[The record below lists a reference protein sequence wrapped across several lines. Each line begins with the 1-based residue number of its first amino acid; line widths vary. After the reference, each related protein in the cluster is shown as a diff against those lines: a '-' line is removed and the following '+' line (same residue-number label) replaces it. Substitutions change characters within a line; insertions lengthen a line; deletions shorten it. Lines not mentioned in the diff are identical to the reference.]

1 MTQRINNTA
10 RNNTVW
16 VAVGYLLLMIAVV
29 LLNGCASV
37 PGNQVA
43 DQVAPMTPERELSDA
58 ELLNVSIQV
67 FDPGEL
73 PEDPDKRK
81 GLSPEIREAESR
93 FAPIHL
99 KHTLQRAGY
108 WGVVRVVPDQDV
120 GSEVLVQG
128 EILYSDGEHASLQ
141 ITVTDARNVVWYQR
155 SYAET
160 AIQDDHFGVEMEK
173 EDVFQDLFNTIA
185 NDLAV
190 YRTSLSLE
198 EIEEIRQIAAM
209 KYASSMAPDAF
220 GPYLATDEN
229 GLVSLQRLPAQDD
242 PMFERVEAVKVRDD
256 LLVDTINDYYDIYYQ
271 DLWEPYSNWRR
282 YRHEEVAT
290 LRKLERQALTRQIL
304 GVTAIVGAIAL
315 GASGDYE
322 SAVRTRPLQDVLIA
336 GGAYSVYSGHQVR
349 QESKINKEAIEELG
363 SSFSSEAEPLTI
375 EVEGQ
380 TVRLTGSAE
389 QQYATW
395 RSMLKQ
401 IYAQETGLI
410 GEFETLPE
418 IDQSSPQELNEQQ
431 QSAPE

>member
-1 MTQRINNTA
+1 MRHRMKGDMGRERTLLVI
-10 RNNTVW
+10 
-16 VAVGYLLLMIAVV
+16 VGYMLIILGVAF
-29 LLNGCASV
+29 LNGCASV
-37 PGNQVA
+37 PGKQVA
-43 DQVAPMTPERELSDA
+43 DGVAPLTPEAELNDG

-67 FDPGEL
+67 FDPGQL
-73 PEDPDKRK
+73 PEDPDKRE

-99 KHTLQRAGY
+99 KHTLQRTGY

-128 EILYSDGEHASLQ
+128 AILLSDGENASVQ
-141 ITVTDARNVVWYQR
+141 ITVTDARNVIWFQR
-155 SYAET
+155 TYAET
-160 AIQDDHFGVEMEK
+160 ARPEEHVGVEMEK

-185 NDLAV
+185 NDLVV
-190 YRTSLSLE
+190 YRNSLSE
-198 EIEEIRQIAAM
+198 REIEDIRQIAAM
-209 KYASSMAPDAF
+209 KYAMSMAPDAF
-220 GPYLATDEN
+220 GSYLATDEQ
-229 GLVSLQRLPAQDD
+229 GRVSLQRLPAESD

-304 GVTAIVGAIAL
+304 GITAIVGAIAL
-315 GASGDYE
+315 GTAGDYE
-322 SAVRTRPLQDVLIA
+322 TAVRTRPLQDVLIA

-349 QESKINKEAIEELG
+349 QESKINQEAIEELG

-410 GEFETLPE
+410 DESETIPE
-418 IDQSSPQELNEQQ
+418 LAPAPAPEPNEQQ
-431 QSAPE
+431 

>member
-1 MTQRINNTA
+1 MKHRSY
-10 RNNTVW
+10 RDKDLVSPPSML
-16 VAVGYLLLMIAVV
+16 VYLLILIAAA
-29 LLNGCASV
+29 LINGCATI
-37 PGNQVA
+37 PGKQVG
-43 DQVAPMTPERELSDA
+43 DQVAPLTPERELSDA

-67 FDPGEL
+67 FDPGQL
-73 PEDPDKRK
+73 PEDPGKRK

-108 WGVVRVVPDQDV
+108 WGVVRVVPDEDV
-120 GSEVLVQG
+120 GSEILVQG
-128 EILYSDGEHASLQ
+128 AIVYSDGEHASLQ
-141 ITVTDARNVVWYQR
+141 ITVTDARNVIWFQR
-155 SYAET
+155 TYAET
-160 AIQDDHFGVEMEK
+160 ARQEEHLGVEMEK

-185 NDLAV
+185 NDLV
-190 YRTSLSLE
+190 VFRNSLSAQ
-198 EIEEIRQIAAM
+198 EIEEIRQIAAL

-220 GPYLATDEN
+220 GPYLATDED
-229 GLVSLQRLPAQDD
+229 GRVSLQRLPAEED

-282 YRHEEVAT
+282 YRHEEVST
-290 LRKLERQALTRQIL
+290 LRKLERQALTRQVL
-304 GVTAIVGAIAL
+304 GITAIVGAIAL
-315 GASGDYE
+315 GGVADYE
-322 SAVRTRPLQDVLIA
+322 TAVRTRPLQDVLIA

-349 QESKINKEAIEELG
+349 QESKINQEAIEELG

-389 QQYATW
+389 QQYAKW
-395 RSMLKQ
+395 RSLLKQ

-410 GEFETLPE
+410 GESETLPE
-418 IDQSSPQELNEQQ
+418 LAPPPPPDPNEQ
-431 QSAPE
+431 P

>member
-1 MTQRINNTA
+1 MKHRIY
-10 RNNTVW
+10 RDKDLVSPPSML
-16 VAVGYLLLMIAVV
+16 VYLLILIAAA
-29 LLNGCASV
+29 LLNGCATI
-37 PGNQVA
+37 PGKQVG
-43 DQVAPMTPERELSDA
+43 DQVAPLTPERELSDA

-67 FDPGEL
+67 FDPGQL
-73 PEDPDKRK
+73 PEDPGKRK

-108 WGVVRVVPDQDV
+108 WGVVRVVPDEDV
-120 GSEVLVQG
+120 GSEILVQG
-128 EILYSDGEHASLQ
+128 AIVYSDGEHASLQ
-141 ITVTDARNVVWYQR
+141 ITVTDARNVIWFQR
-155 SYAET
+155 TYAET
-160 AIQDDHFGVEMEK
+160 ARQEEHLGVEMEK

-185 NDLAV
+185 NDLV
-190 YRTSLSLE
+190 VFRNSLSAQ
-198 EIEEIRQIAAM
+198 EIEEIRQIAAL

-220 GPYLATDEN
+220 GPYLATDKD
-229 GLVSLQRLPAQDD
+229 GRVSLQRLPAEED

-282 YRHEEVAT
+282 YRHEEVST
-290 LRKLERQALTRQIL
+290 LRKLERQALTRQVL
-304 GVTAIVGAIAL
+304 GITAIVGAIAL
-315 GASGDYE
+315 GGVADYE
-322 SAVRTRPLQDVLIA
+322 TAVRTRPLQDVLIA

-349 QESKINKEAIEELG
+349 QESKINQEAIEELG

-389 QQYATW
+389 QQYAKW
-395 RSMLKQ
+395 RSLLKQ

-410 GEFETLPE
+410 GESETLPE
-418 IDQSSPQELNEQQ
+418 LVPPSPQDPNEQ
-431 QSAPE
+431 P

>member
-1 MTQRINNTA
+1 MRHRMQGDMGRERTLLVI
-10 RNNTVW
+10 
-16 VAVGYLLLMIAVV
+16 VGYMLIILGVAF
-29 LLNGCASV
+29 LNGCASV
-37 PGNQVA
+37 PGKQVA
-43 DQVAPMTPERELSDA
+43 DGVAPLTPEAELSDG

-67 FDPGEL
+67 FDPGQL
-73 PEDPDKRK
+73 PEDPDKRE

-99 KHTLQRAGY
+99 KHTLQRTGY

-128 EILYSDGEHASLQ
+128 AILLSDGENASVQ
-141 ITVTDARNVVWYQR
+141 ITVTDARNVIWFQR
-155 SYAET
+155 TYAET
-160 AIQDDHFGVEMEK
+160 ARPEEHVGVEMEK

-185 NDLAV
+185 NDLVV
-190 YRTSLSLE
+190 YRNSLSE
-198 EIEEIRQIAAM
+198 REIEDIRQIAAM
-209 KYASSMAPDAF
+209 KYAMSMAPDAF
-220 GPYLATDEN
+220 GSYLATDEQ
-229 GLVSLQRLPAQDD
+229 GRVSLQRLPAESD

-304 GVTAIVGAIAL
+304 GITAIVGAIAL
-315 GASGDYE
+315 GTAGDYE
-322 SAVRTRPLQDVLIA
+322 TAVRTRPLQDVLIA

-349 QESKINKEAIEELG
+349 QESKINQEAIEELG

-410 GEFETLPE
+410 DESETIPE
-418 IDQSSPQELNEQQ
+418 LAPAPAPEPNEQQ
-431 QSAPE
+431 

>member
-1 MTQRINNTA
+1 MKHRSY
-10 RNNTVW
+10 RDKDLVRPPS
-16 VAVGYLLLMIAVV
+16 VLVYLLIMVAAALI
-29 LLNGCASV
+29 NGCATI
-37 PGNQVA
+37 PGKQVG
-43 DQVAPMTPERELSDA
+43 DQVAPLTPESELSDA

-67 FDPGEL
+67 FDPGQL

-99 KHTLQRAGY
+99 KHTLQRTGY
-108 WGVVRVVPDQDV
+108 WGVVRVVPDEDV
-120 GSEVLVQG
+120 GSEILVQG
-128 EILYSDGEHASLQ
+128 AIVYSDGENASVQ
-141 ITVTDARNVVWYQR
+141 ITVSDARNVVWFQR
-155 SYAET
+155 TYAET
-160 AIQDDHFGVEMEK
+160 ARQEEHLGVEMEK

-185 NDLAV
+185 NDLV
-190 YRTSLSLE
+190 VFRNNLSAQ
-198 EIEEIRQIAAM
+198 EIAEIRQIAAL

-229 GLVSLQRLPAQDD
+229 GRVSLQRLPAAED

-271 DLWEPYSNWRR
+271 DLWEPYSNWRK
-282 YRHEEVAT
+282 YRHEEVST

-304 GVTAIVGAIAL
+304 GITAIVGAIAL
-315 GASGDYE
+315 GGVGDYE
-322 SAVRTRPLQDVLIA
+322 TAVRTRPLQDVLIA

-349 QESKINKEAIEELG
+349 QESKINQEAIEELG

-395 RSMLKQ
+395 RSLLKQ

-410 GEFETLPE
+410 GESETLPE
-418 IDQSSPQELNEQQ
+418 LAPSPPQDPNEQL
-431 QSAPE
+431 

>member
-1 MTQRINNTA
+1 MSH
-10 RNNTVW
+10 RNKVATRKKSPW
-16 VAVGYLLLMIAVV
+16 GAVGYVLALIAVAV
-29 LLNGCASV
+29 INGCATV
-37 PGNQVA
+37 PGTQVA
-43 DQVAPMTPERELSDA
+43 DQVAPLTPERELKDG

-108 WGVVRVVPDQDV
+108 WGVVRVVPDRDV

-128 EILYSDGEHASLQ
+128 AILYSDGENASVQ
-141 ITVTDARNVVWYQR
+141 ITVTDARNVIWYQR
-155 SYAET
+155 TYAET
-160 AIQDDHFGVEMEK
+160 ARREEHLGVEMEK

-190 YRTSLSLE
+190 YRNSLSIR
-198 EIEEIRQIAAM
+198 EIEEIRQIAAI

-220 GPYLATDEN
+220 GSYIATDEN
-229 GLVSLQRLPAQDD
+229 GLVSLKRLPAQDD

-304 GVTAIVGAIAL
+304 GITAIVGAIAL
-315 GASGDYE
+315 GAASDYE
-322 SAVRTRPLQDVLIA
+322 TAVRTRP
-336 GGAYSVYSGHQVR
+336 
-349 QESKINKEAIEELG
+349 
-363 SSFSSEAEPLTI
+363 
-375 EVEGQ
+375 
-380 TVRLTGSAE
+380 
-389 QQYATW
+389 
-395 RSMLKQ
+395 
-401 IYAQETGLI
+401 
-410 GEFETLPE
+410 
-418 IDQSSPQELNEQQ
+418 
-431 QSAPE
+431 

>member
-1 MTQRINNTA
+1 MRHRMKGDMGRERTLLVIIGYMLIILG
-10 RNNTVW
+10 
-16 VAVGYLLLMIAVV
+16 VAF
-29 LLNGCASV
+29 LNGCASV
-37 PGNQVA
+37 PGKQVA
-43 DQVAPMTPERELSDA
+43 DGVAPLTPEAELSDG

-67 FDPGEL
+67 FDPGQL
-73 PEDPDKRK
+73 PEDPDKRE

-99 KHTLQRAGY
+99 KHTLQRTGY

-128 EILYSDGEHASLQ
+128 AILLSDGENASVQ
-141 ITVTDARNVVWYQR
+141 ITVTDARNVIWFQR
-155 SYAET
+155 TYAET
-160 AIQDDHFGVEMEK
+160 ARPEEHVGVEMEK

-185 NDLAV
+185 NDLVV
-190 YRTSLSLE
+190 YRNSLSE
-198 EIEEIRQIAAM
+198 REIEEIRQIAAM
-209 KYASSMAPDAF
+209 KYAMSMAPDAF
-220 GPYLATDEN
+220 GSYLATDEQ
-229 GLVSLQRLPAQDD
+229 GRVSLQRLPAESD

-304 GVTAIVGAIAL
+304 GITAIVGAIAL
-315 GASGDYE
+315 GAAGDYE
-322 SAVRTRPLQDVLIA
+322 TAVRTRPLQDVLIA

-349 QESKINKEAIEELG
+349 QESKINQEAIEELG

-410 GEFETLPE
+410 DESETIPE
-418 IDQSSPQELNEQQ
+418 LAPAPAPEPNEQQ
-431 QSAPE
+431 

>member
-1 MTQRINNTA
+1 MKHRSY
-10 RNNTVW
+10 RDKDLVSPPSML
-16 VAVGYLLLMIAVV
+16 VYLLILIAAA
-29 LLNGCASV
+29 LINGCATI
-37 PGNQVA
+37 PGKQVG
-43 DQVAPMTPERELSDA
+43 DQVAPLTPERELSDA

-67 FDPGEL
+67 FDPGQL

-108 WGVVRVVPDQDV
+108 WGVVRVVPDEDV
-120 GSEVLVQG
+120 GSEILVQG
-128 EILYSDGEHASLQ
+128 AIVYSDGEHASLQ
-141 ITVTDARNVVWYQR
+141 ITVTDARNVIWFQR
-155 SYAET
+155 TYAET
-160 AIQDDHFGVEMEK
+160 ARQEEHLGVEMEK

-185 NDLAV
+185 NDLV
-190 YRTSLSLE
+190 VFRNSLSAQ
-198 EIEEIRQIAAM
+198 EIEEIRQIAAL

-220 GPYLATDEN
+220 GPYLATDED
-229 GLVSLQRLPAQDD
+229 GRVSLQRLPAEED

-271 DLWEPYSNWRR
+271 DLWEPYSNWRK
-282 YRHEEVAT
+282 YRHEEVST
-290 LRKLERQALTRQIL
+290 LRNLERQALTRQIL
-304 GVTAIVGAIAL
+304 GITAIVGAIAL
-315 GASGDYE
+315 GGLADYE
-322 SAVRTRPLQDVLIA
+322 TAVRTRPLQDVLIA

-349 QESKINKEAIEELG
+349 QESKINQEAIEELG

-389 QQYATW
+389 QQYAKW
-395 RSMLKQ
+395 RSLLKQ

-410 GEFETLPE
+410 GESETLPE
-418 IDQSSPQELNEQQ
+418 LAPPPPPDPNEQ
-431 QSAPE
+431 P

>member
-1 MTQRINNTA
+1 MRHRMKGDMGRERTLLVIIGYMLIILG
-10 RNNTVW
+10 
-16 VAVGYLLLMIAVV
+16 VAF
-29 LLNGCASV
+29 LNGCASV
-37 PGNQVA
+37 PGKQVA
-43 DQVAPMTPERELSDA
+43 DGVAPLTPEAELNDG

-67 FDPGEL
+67 FDPGQL
-73 PEDPDKRK
+73 PEDPDKRE

-99 KHTLQRAGY
+99 KHTLQRTGY

-128 EILYSDGEHASLQ
+128 AILLSDGENASVQ
-141 ITVTDARNVVWYQR
+141 ITVTDARNVIWFQR
-155 SYAET
+155 TYAET
-160 AIQDDHFGVEMEK
+160 ARPEEHVGVEMEK

-185 NDLAV
+185 NDLVV
-190 YRTSLSLE
+190 YRNSLSE
-198 EIEEIRQIAAM
+198 REIEDIRQIAAM
-209 KYASSMAPDAF
+209 KYAMSMAPDAF
-220 GPYLATDEN
+220 GSYLATDEQ
-229 GLVSLQRLPAQDD
+229 GRVSLQRLPAESD

-304 GVTAIVGAIAL
+304 GITAIVGAIAL
-315 GASGDYE
+315 GTAGDYE
-322 SAVRTRPLQDVLIA
+322 TAVRTRPLQDVLIA

-349 QESKINKEAIEELG
+349 QESKINQEAIEELG

-410 GEFETLPE
+410 DESETIPE
-418 IDQSSPQELNEQQ
+418 LAPAPAPEPNEQQ
-431 QSAPE
+431 

>member
-1 MTQRINNTA
+1 MRHYTHNMFKKPGLPRTIL
-10 RNNTVW
+10 
-16 VAVGYLLLMIAVV
+16 GCLLIIGAAV

-37 PGNQVA
+37 PGRQVA
-43 DQVAPMTPERELSDA
+43 DQVAPLTPERELSDA

-67 FDPGEL
+67 FDPGQL

-99 KHTLQRAGY
+99 KHTLQRSGY
-108 WGVVRVVPDQDV
+108 WGVVRVVPDRDV

-128 EILYSDGEHASLQ
+128 TILYSDGENASLQ
-141 ITVTDARNVVWYQR
+141 ITATDARNVVWFQR
-155 SYAET
+155 TYAET
-160 AIQDDHFGVEMEK
+160 ARPEEHVGVEMEK
-173 EDVFQDLFNTIA
+173 EDVFQDLFNSIA
-185 NDLAV
+185 NDLAL
-190 YRTSLSLE
+190 YRNGLSAR
-198 EIEEIRQIAAM
+198 EIEEIRQVAAM

-220 GPYLATDEN
+220 GPYLAADES
-229 GLVSLQRLPAQDD
+229 GRLSLQRLPAQDD

-282 YRHEEVAT
+282 FRHEEVAT

-315 GASGDYE
+315 GAAGDYE
-322 SAVRTRPLQDVLIA
+322 TAVRTRPLQDVLIA

-363 SSFSSEAEPLTI
+363 SSFASEAEPLTI

-389 QQYATW
+389 QQYAKW

-410 GEFETLPE
+410 GDSEMLPE
-418 IDQSSPQELNEQQ
+418 LQ
-431 QSAPE
+431 QSPPHEIDEQR

>member
-1 MTQRINNTA
+1 MKHRSY
-10 RNNTVW
+10 RDKDLVSPPSML
-16 VAVGYLLLMIAVV
+16 VYLLILIAAA
-29 LLNGCASV
+29 LINGCATI
-37 PGNQVA
+37 PGKQVG
-43 DQVAPMTPERELSDA
+43 DQVAPLTPERELSDA

-67 FDPGEL
+67 FDPGQL
-73 PEDPDKRK
+73 PEDPGKRK

-108 WGVVRVVPDQDV
+108 WGVVRVVPDEDV
-120 GSEVLVQG
+120 GSEILVQG
-128 EILYSDGEHASLQ
+128 AIVYSDGENASLQ
-141 ITVTDARNVVWYQR
+141 ITVTDARNVIWFQR
-155 SYAET
+155 TYAET
-160 AIQDDHFGVEMEK
+160 ARQEEHLGVEMEK

-185 NDLAV
+185 NDLV
-190 YRTSLSLE
+190 VFRNSLSAQ
-198 EIEEIRQIAAM
+198 EIEEIRQIAAL

-220 GPYLATDEN
+220 GPYLATDED
-229 GLVSLQRLPAQDD
+229 GRVSLQRLPAEED

-282 YRHEEVAT
+282 YRHEEVST
-290 LRKLERQALTRQIL
+290 LRKLERQALTRQVL
-304 GVTAIVGAIAL
+304 GITAIVGAIAL
-315 GASGDYE
+315 GGVADYE
-322 SAVRTRPLQDVLIA
+322 TAVRTRPLQDVLIA

-349 QESKINKEAIEELG
+349 QESKINQEAIEELG

-389 QQYATW
+389 QQYAKW
-395 RSMLKQ
+395 RSLLKQ

-410 GEFETLPE
+410 GESETLPE
-418 IDQSSPQELNEQQ
+418 LAPPPPPDPNEQ
-431 QSAPE
+431 P

>member
-1 MTQRINNTA
+1 MSHQNKVATRKKSP
-10 RNNTVW
+10 W
-16 VAVGYLLLMIAVV
+16 GAVGYVLALIAVAV
-29 LLNGCASV
+29 INGCATV
-37 PGNQVA
+37 PGTQVA
-43 DQVAPMTPERELSDA
+43 DQVAPLTPERELKDG

-108 WGVVRVVPDQDV
+108 WGVVRVVPDRDV

-128 EILYSDGEHASLQ
+128 AILYSDGENASVQ
-141 ITVTDARNVVWYQR
+141 ITVTDARNVIWYQR
-155 SYAET
+155 TYAET
-160 AIQDDHFGVEMEK
+160 ARREEHLGVEMEK

-190 YRTSLSLE
+190 YRNSLSIR
-198 EIEEIRQIAAM
+198 EIEEIRQIAAI

-220 GPYLATDEN
+220 GSYIATDEN
-229 GLVSLQRLPAQDD
+229 GLVSLKRLPAQDD

-256 LLVDTINDYYDIYYQ
+256 LLVDTINDYYDIYYH

-304 GVTAIVGAIAL
+304 GITAIVGAIAL
-315 GASGDYE
+315 GAASDYE
-322 SAVRTRPLQDVLIA
+322 TAVRTRPLQDVLIA

-389 QQYATW
+389 QQYSKW

-410 GEFETLPE
+410 GEVETLPE
-418 IDQSSPQELNEQQ
+418 MEQSSPQELNEQQ
-431 QSAPE
+431 

>member
-1 MTQRINNTA
+1 
-10 RNNTVW
+10 
-16 VAVGYLLLMIAVV
+16 
-29 LLNGCASV
+29 
-37 PGNQVA
+37 
-43 DQVAPMTPERELSDA
+43 MTPERELNDA

-67 FDPGEL
+67 FDPGQL
-73 PEDPDKRK
+73 PEEPDKRE

-99 KHTLQRAGY
+99 KHTLQRTGY

-128 EILYSDGEHASLQ
+128 AILHSDGENASVQ
-141 ITVTDARNVVWYQR
+141 ITVTDARNVVWFQR
-155 SYAET
+155 TYAET
-160 AIQDDHFGVEMEK
+160 AKPEEHLGVEMEK

-185 NDLAV
+185 NDLV
-190 YRTSLSLE
+190 VFRNSLSAQ
-198 EIEEIRQIAAM
+198 EIEEIRQIAAL

-220 GPYLATDEN
+220 GPYLATDKD
-229 GLVSLQRLPAQDD
+229 GRVSLQRLPAEED

-282 YRHEEVAT
+282 YRHEEVST
-290 LRKLERQALTRQIL
+290 LRKLERQALTRQVL
-304 GVTAIVGAIAL
+304 GITAIVGAIAL
-315 GASGDYE
+315 GGVADYE
-322 SAVRTRPLQDVLIA
+322 TAVRTRPLQDVLIA

-349 QESKINKEAIEELG
+349 QESKINQEAIEELG

-389 QQYATW
+389 QQYAKW
-395 RSMLKQ
+395 RSLLKQ

-410 GEFETLPE
+410 GESETLPE
-418 IDQSSPQELNEQQ
+418 LAPPPLQDPNEQL
-431 QSAPE
+431 

>member
-1 MTQRINNTA
+1 MKSHTYRDKDSYRRPFVTIMA
-10 RNNTVW
+10 
-16 VAVGYLLLMIAVV
+16 YV
-29 LLNGCASV
+29 LILSAAALINGCASI
-37 PGNQVA
+37 PGKQVN
-43 DQVAPMTPERELSDA
+43 DQVAPLTPEHELSDA

-67 FDPGEL
+67 FDPGQL

-128 EILYSDGEHASLQ
+128 AIVHSDGENASLQ
-141 ITVTDARNVVWYQR
+141 ITVTDARNVIWFQR
-155 SYAET
+155 TYAET
-160 AIQDDHFGVEMEK
+160 ARPEEHIGVEMEK

-185 NDLAV
+185 NDLV
-190 YRTSLSLE
+190 VFRNTLSDE
-198 EIEEIRQIAAM
+198 EIAEIREIASM

-220 GPYLATDEN
+220 GPYLATGED
-229 GLVSLQRLPAQDD
+229 GTISLQRLPAEDD

-282 YRHEEVAT
+282 YRHEEVST

-315 GASGDYE
+315 GAVGDYE
-322 SAVRTRPLQDVLIA
+322 TAVRTRPLQDVLIA

-349 QESKINKEAIEELG
+349 QESKINQEAIEELG

-389 QQYATW
+389 QQYAKW
-395 RSMLKQ
+395 RSLLKQ
-401 IYAQETGLI
+401 IYARETGLI
-410 GEFETLPE
+410 DESETLPE
-418 IDQSSPQELNEQQ
+418 LAPSSVQDLNEQQ
-431 QSAPE
+431 

>member
-1 MTQRINNTA
+1 MRQYMHNMLIKPGVPLTIL
-10 RNNTVW
+10 
-16 VAVGYLLLMIAVV
+16 GYLLIIAAAV

-37 PGNQVA
+37 PGRQVA
-43 DQVAPMTPERELSDA
+43 DQVAPLTPERELSDA

-67 FDPGEL
+67 FDPGQL

-99 KHTLQRAGY
+99 KHTLQRSGY
-108 WGVVRVVPDQDV
+108 WGVVRVVPDRDV

-128 EILYSDGEHASLQ
+128 TILYSDGENASLQ
-141 ITVTDARNVVWYQR
+141 ISVTDARNVVWFQR
-155 SYAET
+155 TYAET
-160 AIQDDHFGVEMEK
+160 ARPEEHIGVEMEK
-173 EDVFQDLFNTIA
+173 EDVFQDLFNSIA
-185 NDLAV
+185 NDLAL
-190 YRTSLSLE
+190 YRNGLSDR
-198 EIEEIRQIAAM
+198 EIEEIRQVAAM

-220 GPYLATDEN
+220 GPYLAADDN
-229 GLVSLQRLPAQDD
+229 GRLFLQRLPAQDD

-282 YRHEEVAT
+282 FRHEEVAT

-315 GASGDYE
+315 GAAGEYE
-322 SAVRTRPLQDVLIA
+322 TAVRTRPLQDVLIA

-363 SSFSSEAEPLTI
+363 SSFASEAEPLTI

-389 QQYATW
+389 QQYAKW

-410 GEFETLPE
+410 GDSEMLPE
-418 IDQSSPQELNEQQ
+418 LQQSPPQEIDEQR
-431 QSAPE
+431 